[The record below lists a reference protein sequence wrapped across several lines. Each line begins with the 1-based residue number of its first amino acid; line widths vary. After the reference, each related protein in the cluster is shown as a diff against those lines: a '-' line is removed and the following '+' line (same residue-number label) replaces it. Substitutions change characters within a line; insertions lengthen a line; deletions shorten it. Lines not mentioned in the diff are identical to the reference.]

1 MRICQYERNISWNS
15 PIRRA
20 AGFTLIE
27 FMVAMALFLIIGAT
41 TFGMFAKNAPYF
53 TQQQNTASLNIAL
66 QNVVSQLQLDM
77 VNAGTGYYPG
87 MLLPVWPTGMTILN
101 QPYTTTA
108 CNIPATYTYTA
119 ACFDK
124 LNILAINPNTP
135 PTHPTD
141 TTAGTGVTNCSAT
154 AVATEPSPGTT
165 GTSMA
170 WHSSQWFYIQPA
182 AGLTAAQTAAGYS
195 TGDQVILVQA
205 IAGNGNVNGTT
216 SGGGS
221 GGTTVGTNSAKINS
235 FVLTGSP
242 VAGANYVKLPF
253 NAGNPTAGTNNSP
266 PAGMNTGGTSG
277 DDPLDITTSTTAS
290 NLGFSFCAPDWVM
303 KLDPIT
309 YQVSVANPADPIL
322 TRTHIVSGVTNVD
335 TIAEQIIGFKV
346 GASVWGAID
355 DSTPTSTALYNFYA
369 QNAGSATPVGY
380 NSNYSLIRSVRVSL
394 IGRTTP
400 NPTQVF
406 QNTFDQGPYQVL
418 GADIV
423 INPRNMTMN

>member
-1 MRICQYERNISWNS
+1 
-15 PIRRA
+15 
-20 AGFTLIE
+20 
-27 FMVAMALFLIIGAT
+27 
-41 TFGMFAKNAPYF
+41 
-53 TQQQNTASLNIAL
+53 
-66 QNVVSQLQLDM
+66 
-77 VNAGTGYYPG
+77 
-87 MLLPVWPTGMTILN
+87 
-101 QPYTTTA
+101 
-108 CNIPATYTYTA
+108 
-119 ACFDK
+119 
-124 LNILAINPNTP
+124 
-135 PTHPTD
+135 
-141 TTAGTGVTNCSAT
+141 
-154 AVATEPSPGTT
+154 
-165 GTSMA
+165 
-170 WHSSQWFYIQPA
+170 
-182 AGLTAAQTAAGYS
+182 
-195 TGDQVILVQA
+195 
-205 IAGNGNVNGTT
+205 
-216 SGGGS
+216 
-221 GGTTVGTNSAKINS
+221 
-235 FVLTGSP
+235 
-242 VAGANYVKLPF
+242 
-253 NAGNPTAGTNNSP
+253 
-266 PAGMNTGGTSG
+266 
-277 DDPLDITTSTTAS
+277 
-290 NLGFSFCAPDWVM
+290 M